1 MEQEK
6 NLAEQVF
13 SGFCFFKVIENKSK
27 VKTQTW
33 KKNGFHCFLLD
44 KRLQMLLILIHNTS
58 NMADSLGRPVGLF
71 STLDAGCL
79 GLLLNVGLA
88 AIVV

>member
-1 MEQEK
+1 
-6 NLAEQVF
+6 
-13 SGFCFFKVIENKSK
+13 
-27 VKTQTW
+27 
-33 KKNGFHCFLLD
+33 
-44 KRLQMLLILIHNTS
+44 
-58 NMADSLGRPVGLF
+58 MADSLGRPVGLF

>member
-13 SGFCFFKVIENKSK
+13 SGFGFFKVIENKSK

-33 KKNGFHCFLLD
+33 KKEWIPLFL
-44 KRLQMLLILIHNTS
+44 T
-58 NMADSLGRPVGLF
+58 G
-71 STLDAGCL
+71 
-79 GLLLNVGLA
+79 
-88 AIVV
+88 

>member
-13 SGFCFFKVIENKSK
+13 SGFGFFKVIENKSK

-44 KRLQMLLILIHNTS
+44 KKLQMLLILIQNTS
-58 NMADSLGRPVGLF
+58 NMADSLGRP
-71 STLDAGCL
+71 SATLDAGCL
-79 GLLLNVGLA
+79 ELLLNVGLA